1 MRYENVLH
9 TILRY
14 TSANLIINMMDMIM
28 PLSVI
33 QLKITDQEYAQ
44 RNQVLQEI
52 IDQLGC
58 EGIVLFD
65 ADYIKYY
72 TGFAF
77 IPTERPMAYI
87 MSKSGERAMFVPR
100 METEHAKTMGVIDR
114 VAFYLEYPD
123 TNHPMNVLV
132 DTLKDM
138 RIDGTIGADSD
149 GYPWIFGYRGDPLST
164 LTGNAVINCRAP
176 IEDQMA
182 VKSAAEIALL
192 TESAKWANLAHMLL
206 QKYTKVGI
214 GEVEVSQ
221 RASNEA
227 TLMMLEAIG
236 PIWRN
241 NSTYYEGAMA
251 NYRGQIG
258 RNAAIPHALTSNIK
272 FQAGDVLVTGASAP
286 IWGYVSEL
294 ERTMILGTPSDD
306 QKRMFD
312 HMMNLQTMAMEA
324 LEPGKPC
331 SEVDKEVR
339 AYFDKHDLMPYWKH
353 HSGHTIGL
361 RYHEGPFLDIGDDTP
376 IKAGMVFT
384 VEPGLYVP
392 ELGGFRHSDT
402 VVVTDDGAEMI
413 TYYPR
418 DLESLTLPV

>member
-1 MRYENVLH
+1 M
-9 TILRY
+9 
-14 TSANLIINMMDMIM
+14 A
-28 PLSVI
+28 
-33 QLKITDQEYAQ
+33 LKITQLRISDAEYIQ
-44 RNQVLQEI
+44 RNQRLLEI
-52 IDQLGC
+52 IDELDCG
-58 EGIVLFD
+58 GIVLFD

-72 TGFAF
+72 VGFAF
-77 IPTERPMAYI
+77 IPTERPMAYV

-100 METEHAKTMGVIDR
+100 METEHAKAMADIDR

-123 TNHPMNVLV
+123 TNHPMNVLA
-132 DTLKDM
+132 DTIRDM
-138 RIDGTIGADSD
+138 GINGKIGADSD
-149 GYPWIFGYRGDPLST
+149 GYPWIFGYRGEPLSKI
-164 LTGNAVINCRAP
+164 TGAEIIPCRAR

-182 VKSAAEIALL
+182 VKSQAEIELL
-192 TESAKWANLAHMLL
+192 KESCKWANLAHMLL
-206 QKYTKVGI
+206 QKYTEVGV

-227 TLMMLEAIG
+227 TLMMLDTIG

-241 NSTYYEGAMA
+241 NSSYYEGAVA
-251 NYRGQIG
+251 GYRGQIG
-258 RNAAIPHALTSNIK
+258 RNAAIPHALTSNIR

-286 IWGYVSEL
+286 IWGYVGEL
-294 ERTMILGTPSDD
+294 ERTMFMGQPTDD
-306 QKRMFD
+306 QKRLFD

-339 AYFDKHDLMPYWKH
+339 EYFKKHDLMQYWKH

-361 RYHEGPFLDIGDDTP
+361 RYHEGPFLDVGDDT
-376 IKAGMVFT
+376 IIQAGMVFT
-384 VEPGLYVP
+384 VEPGIYSAD
-392 ELGGFRHSDT
+392 LGGYRHSDT

-418 DLESLTLPV
+418 DLESLIIPV